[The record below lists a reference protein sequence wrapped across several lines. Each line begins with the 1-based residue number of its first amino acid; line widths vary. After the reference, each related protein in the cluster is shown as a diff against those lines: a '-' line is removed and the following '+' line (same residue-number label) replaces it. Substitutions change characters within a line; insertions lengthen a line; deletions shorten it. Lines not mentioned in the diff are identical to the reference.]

1 MRAAGA
7 TCVWNSKRSQ
17 GYKYTSVFSQ
27 QLVFLVLLFSLII
40 LFLAALLGKSSYT
53 GIKTGLR
60 LTDLVKTV
68 KIIKSFINTKV
79 KHNAKQWKIKR
90 E

>member
-1 MRAAGA
+1 MCLELKEKSALQAYICFFSTA
-7 TCVWNSKRSQ
+7 CFSCVAI
-17 GYKYTSVFSQ
+17 
-27 QLVFLVLLFSLII
+27 LSLI
-40 LFLAALLGKSSYT
+40 LFLAALLGKSSYI
-53 GIKTGLR
+53 GIKKGLR

-68 KIIKSFINTKV
+68 KTIKSFINTKV